1 MKYIYLLIVMVIV
14 GCSDKSPK
22 VEKSVLPE
30 NTVKV
35 ETAKVPNLSKAVET
49 HTRKEVIEAVVPQT
63 SRVVEER
70 IEEKKITTPP
80 TTHVTTMVEEPM
92 VTKNI
97 GSNVP
102 SSCAMWSDG
111 CNVCTRKGGGKASC
125 TTNPECQHKVF
136 SCLQWQ

>member
-35 ETAKVPNLSKAVET
+35 ETAKVPNLSKVVET
-49 HTRKEVIEAVVPQT
+49 HRRKEVIEAVVPQT
-63 SRVVEER
+63 STVVEEL
-70 IEEKKITTPP
+70 IEEKKVVTP
-80 TTHVTTMVEEPM
+80 TTHATTMVEEPM